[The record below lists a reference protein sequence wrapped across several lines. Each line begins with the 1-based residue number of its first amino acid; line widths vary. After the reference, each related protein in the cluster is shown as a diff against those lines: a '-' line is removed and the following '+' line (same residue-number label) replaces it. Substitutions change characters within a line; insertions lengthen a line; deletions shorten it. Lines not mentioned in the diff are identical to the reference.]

1 MSKLKEHRLIRTT
14 YIVEEC
20 YVMAKDW
27 EDAEKKGYL
36 EAQEWEFLTDQA
48 EIEAE
53 EIDNIVNL
61 NYERNIRHDRKNK
74 SG

>member
-27 EDAEKKGYL
+27 EDAEEKGFD
-36 EAQEWEFLTDQA
+36 EEQDWEFLTDQA

-53 EIDNIVNL
+53 EIDNVVNL
-61 NYERNIRHDRKNK
+61 NLERNRRIENGKA
-74 SG
+74 

>member
-27 EDAEKKGYL
+27 EDAEEMGYM
-36 EAQEWEFLTDQA
+36 EEQDWEFSYDEA
-48 EIEAE
+48 EIYSE
-53 EIDNIVNL
+53 ELDNVVNL
-61 NYERNIRHDRKNK
+61 NDERNRRIENDKT
-74 SG
+74 